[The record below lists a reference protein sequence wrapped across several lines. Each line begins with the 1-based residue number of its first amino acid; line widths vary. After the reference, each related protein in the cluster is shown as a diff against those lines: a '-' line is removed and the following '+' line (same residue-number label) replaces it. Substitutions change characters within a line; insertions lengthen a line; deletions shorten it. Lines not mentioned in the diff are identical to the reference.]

1 MEQLQQAAKAYR
13 QNNEIIFENRDGVKV
28 LNLVLNDAPFDEVI
42 EPRISADENEWHMI
56 TIFCDLYSII
66 IGIN

>member
-13 QNNEIIFENRDGVKV
+13 QNNEIIFENRDGVKI

-42 EPRISADENEWHMI
+42 EPRISADENE
-56 TIFCDLYSII
+56 
-66 IGIN
+66 